1 MTTGHSAFFN
11 SPQAAAKAMR
21 DGPLALSAL
30 TYPGIATLP
39 DTFLWG
45 KVLAAESEIERRLTI
60 PLEPVEIY
68 TDPPSQAEIDAL
80 AGKPYLVEPGYDL
93 APDFFGAQK
102 WGALILRIRPLI
114 EILSMK
120 IVYPGYPTSIFEVP
134 LAWIRADEDYG
145 HIHVYPTMQLTG
157 LPISL
162 YTVRVMGGGVTVPNM
177 IRIRYRAGLRQTHLS
192 YPDIYDLALRFAT
205 ARILAD
211 MMLPQS
217 ESISA
222 DGLSQS
228 RSMDVSKVMNGLNEQ
243 LARIKDA
250 MLGPQFM
257 VF

>member
-1 MTTGHSAFFN
+1 MTIGHSAFFN

-21 DGPLALSAL
+21 DGPLALASL
-30 TYPGIATLP
+30 TYPGIASLS

-45 KVLAAESEIERRLTI
+45 KVLAAESEVERRLTL

-80 AGKPYLVEPGYDL
+80 AGKPYQIEPGYDL

-102 WGALILRIRPLI
+102 WGALILRIRPVI

-120 IVYPGYPTSIFEVP
+120 IVYPGYPSAVFEVP
-134 LAWIRADEDYG
+134 LAWIRADADYG
-145 HIHVYPTMQLTG
+145 HIHVYPTVQLTS

-177 IRIRYRAGLRQTHLS
+177 IRIRYRAGLQQTHLN
-192 YPDIYDLALRFAT
+192 YPDIYDLTLRFAT
-205 ARILAD
+205 ARILSD

-228 RSMDVSKVMNGLNEQ
+228 RSMDMSKAMEELNEQ
-243 LARIKDA
+243 LARIRDA
-250 MLGPQFM
+250 MLGPQMM
-257 VF
+257 VM